1 MNHRR
6 NYNKKRMLL
15 FIGLVLATCACLH
28 EQAEGLLCV
37 SVYDGDTFEL
47 ENGEVVRLIGIDSP
61 EHFEPG
67 GDIARDYLSSLILN
81 KKVILVPGDQ
91 ELDAYN
97 RLLRYVYVDGIC
109 VNEEMIRKGY
119 AEVRYIGEDN
129 PNREYY
135 LELEI
140 EAEKNEVGLWRCKIF
155 QPRSLVDW
163 NSDIPVINWKDADQY
178 YGQYVIV
185 EGTIVDTYNS
195 GDACFLNFHPD
206 WASYF
211 TVVIFACDFPEFSD
225 RPEIYYLDRMVQVIG
240 IIKEY
245 KGSPEI
251 IVKTPAQIRIV
262 N

>member
-1 MNHRR
+1 MSMNLK
-6 NYNKKRMLL
+6 YLA
-15 FIGLVLATCACLH
+15 IVIVLVFSSCVNQ
-28 EQAEGLLCV
+28 QAEKALCTA
-37 SVYDGDTFEL
+37 VYDGDTFEL

-67 GDIARDYLSSLILN
+67 GDIARDHLSSLILN

-91 ELDAYN
+91 ELDTYD

-109 VNEEMIRKGY
+109 VNEEMIQKGY

-140 EAEKNEVGLWRCKIF
+140 EAEKNEVGLWRFGIF

-163 NSDIPVINWKDADQY
+163 NSDIPVINWKDADQH

-195 GDACFLNFHPD
+195 GDTCFLNFHPD
-206 WASYF
+206 WALHF
-211 TVVIFACDFPEFSD
+211 TIVIFACDFPEFPD
-225 RPEIYYLDRMVQVIG
+225 RPEIYYLDKRVQVIG

-251 IVKTPAQIRIV
+251 IVKTPEQIRILGE
-262 N
+262 